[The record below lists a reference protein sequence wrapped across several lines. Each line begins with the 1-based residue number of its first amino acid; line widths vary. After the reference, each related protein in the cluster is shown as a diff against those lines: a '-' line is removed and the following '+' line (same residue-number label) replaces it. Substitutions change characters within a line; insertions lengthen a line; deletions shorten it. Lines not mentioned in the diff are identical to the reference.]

1 MEIQKKYIQ
10 LFYDLNLSEKG
21 LLAFT
26 VHSRYNLTP
35 TDVISFISIY
45 KEKGFITCDN
55 EYRIKITEPGRAAIL
70 KIQEERK
77 INVPHTKGAEYFV
90 EQQTTNRLAINEP
103 YIPNADFMK

>member
-26 VHSRYNLTP
+26 IHNRYNLTP
-35 TDVISFISIY
+35 TEVISFITY
-45 KEKGFITCDN
+45 YREKGFITCDE
-55 EYRIKITEPGRAAIL
+55 EYKIKITESGRAAIL
-70 KIQEERK
+70 KIQEKRQ
-77 INVPHTKGAEYFV
+77 INVPHTKGSEYFN
-90 EQQTTNRLAINEP
+90 EQRTTNRIVINEP